1 MAAYWMWW
9 IMAAIL
15 IGAEMMSGTFYLLA
29 IGVAFAIGGV
39 AAWLGAST
47 TVQMLIAG
55 VLSLALASAAH
66 AWRLRRGEPR
76 PLPGLDIGQTVRVR
90 AWRDDGSARVEYRGT
105 QWDGIVESAQTPRQD
120 TMVIVATRGSTLV
133 LGASPH

>member
-1 MAAYWMWW
+1 MWW

-29 IGVAFAIGGV
+29 IGVAFGIGGV

-47 TVQMLIAG
+47 TVQLLIAG

-90 AWRDDGSARVEYRGT
+90 AWRGDGSARVEYRGT
-105 QWDGIVESAQTPRQD
+105 QWDGVLESAQTPRHD

-133 LGASPH
+133 LGASPP